1 MYIMHAYIV
10 CIMYM
15 YMYLHMYMYMYLQV
29 CTCTCTLN
37 GVFVHGMCILACEL
51 SCVLSCVLQQ
61 QMMSYCFLSLFGQ
74 SMAAFNAL
82 QVIRGCLCVV
92 S

>member
-1 MYIMHAYIV
+1 M
-10 CIMYM
+10 
-15 YMYLHMYMYMYLQV
+15 
-29 CTCTCTLN
+29 
-37 GVFVHGMCILACEL
+37 VFLCMCILSCEL

-82 QVIRGCLCVV
+82 RVMRGCLCVV
-92 S
+92 SRLYIDVCPVYGCVCVYECTYSVCV